1 MDNKIMIKNKKVKH
15 TLRNTPRSTLRK
27 GMKGIKEIS
36 HCAFFPKNGIGAEKI
51 ISVYWFVILII
62 IAGAVVAMVSL
73 FYGSPYDVRV
83 TEANIMIN
91 QVSNCLSQSG
101 ELNKNLF
108 ISENSEKKFNE
119 NFNLKKECNLIF
131 EAKFKNQPGP
141 SSERDEYFLEAEFYD
156 LNNERLFS
164 ISEGNSNLK
173 TDCKIAE
180 GEKKY
185 KRLSKCVDRE
195 FYSLDSENQ
204 AYKINILSV
213 VRKTEKNVK

>member
-1 MDNKIMIKNKKVKH
+1 MIKNKKVKH
-15 TLRNTPRSTLRK
+15 TLR
-27 GMKGIKEIS
+27 KGIKEIS
-36 HCAFFPKNGIGAEKI
+36 HYVFFPKNRKGSHVSHNFFPKNRIGAEKI

-119 NFNLKKECNLIF
+119 NFNLLEECNLIF
-131 EAKFKNQPGP
+131 ETKFENAVG
-141 SSERDEYFLEAEFYD
+141 EYFLEAEFYD

-204 AYKINILSV
+204 AYRINILSAIK
-213 VRKTEKNVK
+213 KTEKNVK

>member
-36 HCAFFPKNGIGAEKI
+36 HCAFFPKNRIGAENI

-108 ISENSEKKFNE
+108 ISEN
-119 NFNLKKECNLIF
+119 
-131 EAKFKNQPGP
+131 
-141 SSERDEYFLEAEFYD
+141 
-156 LNNERLFS
+156 
-164 ISEGNSNLK
+164 
-173 TDCKIAE
+173 
-180 GEKKY
+180 
-185 KRLSKCVDRE
+185 
-195 FYSLDSENQ
+195 
-204 AYKINILSV
+204 
-213 VRKTEKNVK
+213 

>member
-1 MDNKIMIKNKKVKH
+1 MIKNKKVKH
-15 TLRNTPRSTLRK
+15 ILR
-27 GMKGIKEIS
+27 KGIKEIS
-36 HCAFFPKNGIGAEKI
+36 HYVFFPKNRIGAEKI

-119 NFNLKKECNLIF
+119 NFNLLEECNLIF
-131 EAKFKNQPGP
+131 ETKFENAVG
-141 SSERDEYFLEAEFYD
+141 EYFLEAEFYD

-204 AYKINILSV
+204 AYKINILSI

>member
-15 TLRNTPRSTLRK
+15 ILR
-27 GMKGIKEIS
+27 KGIKEIS
-36 HCAFFPKNGIGAEKI
+36 HYVFFPKNRIGAEKI

-119 NFNLKKECNLIF
+119 NFNLLEECNLIF
-131 EAKFKNQPGP
+131 ETKFENAVG
-141 SSERDEYFLEAEFYD
+141 EYFLEAEFYD

>member
-15 TLRNTPRSTLRK
+15 ILR
-27 GMKGIKEIS
+27 KGIKEIS
-36 HCAFFPKNGIGAEKI
+36 HYVFFPKNRIGAEKI

-119 NFNLKKECNLIF
+119 NFNLLEECNLIF
-131 EAKFKNQPGP
+131 ETKFENAVG
-141 SSERDEYFLEAEFYD
+141 EYFLEAEFYD

-213 VRKTEKNVK
+213 VRKTDKNVK

>member
-15 TLRNTPRSTLRK
+15 TLR
-27 GMKGIKEIS
+27 KGIKEIS
-36 HCAFFPKNGIGAEKI
+36 HYVFFPKNCIGAEKI

-119 NFNLKKECNLIF
+119 NFNLLEECNLIF
-131 EAKFKNQPGP
+131 ETESK
-141 SSERDEYFLEAEFYD
+141 SEKGEYFLQIEIK
-156 LNNERLFS
+156 NERLFS

>member
-15 TLRNTPRSTLRK
+15 ILR
-27 GMKGIKEIS
+27 KGIKEIS
-36 HCAFFPKNGIGAEKI
+36 HYVFFPKNRIGAEKI

-119 NFNLKKECNLIF
+119 NFNLLEECNLIF
-131 EAKFKNQPGP
+131 ETKFENAVG
-141 SSERDEYFLEAEFYD
+141 EYFLEAEFYD

-204 AYKINILSV
+204 AYRINILSAIK
-213 VRKTEKNVK
+213 KTEKNVK

>member
-1 MDNKIMIKNKKVKH
+1 MIVKNRKVKH
-15 TLRNTPRSTLRK
+15 TLRNTPRR
-27 GMKGIKEIS
+27 GIKEIS
-36 HCAFFPKNGIGAEKI
+36 HYVFFPKNCIGAEKI

-73 FYGSPYDVRV
+73 FYGSPYDVREQ
-83 TEANIMIN
+83 EANIMIN
-91 QVSNCLSQSG
+91 QVSNCLSENG

-108 ISENSEKKFNE
+108 IGENSEKKFNE
-119 NFNLKKECNLIF
+119 NFNLKEECNLIF

-156 LNNERLFS
+156 LNNSSGKVFELF
-164 ISEGNSNLK
+164 EGNSNLK

>member
-15 TLRNTPRSTLRK
+15 ILR
-27 GMKGIKEIS
+27 KGIKEIS
-36 HCAFFPKNGIGAEKI
+36 HYVFFPKNRIGAEKI

-91 QVSNCLSQSG
+91 QVSNCLSENG
-101 ELNKNLF
+101 KLNQKLF
-108 ISENSEKKFNE
+108 SEDKTFNE

-156 LNNERLFS
+156 LNNSSGKVFELF
-164 ISEGNSNLK
+164 EGNSNLK

-204 AYKINILSV
+204 A
-213 VRKTEKNVK
+213 